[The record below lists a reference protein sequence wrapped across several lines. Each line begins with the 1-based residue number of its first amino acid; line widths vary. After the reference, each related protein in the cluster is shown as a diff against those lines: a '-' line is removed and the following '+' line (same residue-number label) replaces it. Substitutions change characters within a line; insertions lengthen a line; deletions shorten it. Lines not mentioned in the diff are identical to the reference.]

1 LNPQASQSPKGSN
14 SGPKPMANAILVAT
28 LVNSPSQVASEL
40 TSLSDT
46 VEWVEVRAD
55 LSGDLDPFWLRGRY
69 SGQLLYTLRSR
80 QEGGSFEGPAGERR
94 RRLLEAARHYDLV
107 DLEGAHDLSPE
118 LLSAIPPHKRL
129 ISWQGAATDLSML
142 RAMFDRLSK
151 VEARIYK
158 LVVRAAQVGDELL
171 PLSFLKSLGRTDCIA
186 YTTGQTGFW
195 SRIVAA
201 HLGAPMIFGSLGRGR
216 GATGEPTISQ
226 LIEDYGLPSLISFDK
241 IYGIV
246 GSPVF
251 HSLSPRLHNAAYR
264 ALGHRALF
272 VPFHVDSF
280 DDFWRELVC
289 CGKLET
295 LGISIRG
302 LTVASPHKEAAIGM
316 AKVST
321 HMVRRAGAT
330 NLFLRNNGHWEA
342 DTTDP
347 EGVVLAIA
355 GRGIQIERREAAVI
369 GCGGAGRAV
378 AAALDQAGARVTMVN
393 RGLERGHRA
402 VELLGLP
409 FVSLSGF
416 SAEGFSIVVN
426 ATPVGRDDEQLPFDV
441 NTLSKDAVVIDLVYG
456 SRPTPLVSNAL
467 DRGLAAIDGREVLF
481 VQVRRQFQLMTGR
494 EMPVDLAREIL
505 GYQAELVGTA

>member
-1 LNPQASQSPKGSN
+1 LAALPDA
-14 SGPKPMANAILVAT
+14 
-28 LVNSPSQVASEL
+28 
-40 TSLSDT
+40 
-46 VEWVEVRAD
+46 VEYVEVRAD
-55 LSGDLDPFWLRGRY
+55 LSGDLDPYRLRSQY
-69 SGQLLYTLRSR
+69 AGQLLYTLRSK
-80 QEGGSFEGPAGERR
+80 QEGGSFEGSAIERR

-107 DLEGAHDLSPE
+107 DLEGERDLTRE
-118 LLSAIPPHKRL
+118 LLGAIPPHKRL

-142 RAMFDRLSK
+142 RSRFDRFSK
-151 VEARIYK
+151 VEARFYK
-158 LVVRAAQVGDELL
+158 LVAKARQVGDELL
-171 PLSFLKSLGRTDCIA
+171 PLFFLKALGRTDCIA

-201 HLGAPMIFGSLGRGR
+201 HLGAPMIFGSLERGR

-272 VPFHVDSF
+272 VPFHVESF
-280 DDFWRELVC
+280 DDFWRELVT

-302 LTVASPHKEAAIGM
+302 LTVASPHKEAAIGL
-316 AKVST
+316 AKAST

-347 EGVVLAIA
+347 EGVVLAIL
-355 GRGIQIERREAAVI
+355 GRGIQIEHEKAAVI

-409 FVSLSGF
+409 FVSLSEF

-426 ATPVGRDDEQLPFDV
+426 ATPVGRDDDQLPFEP
-441 NTLSKDAVVIDLVYG
+441 NNLSKNAVVVDLVYG

-467 DRGLAAIDGREVLF
+467 ELGLAVIDGREVLF
-481 VQVRRQFQLMTGR
+481 VQVCRQFQLMTGR
-494 EMPVDLAREIL
+494 EMPVDLARAIL
-505 GYQAELVGTA
+505 GYRAELVGSA